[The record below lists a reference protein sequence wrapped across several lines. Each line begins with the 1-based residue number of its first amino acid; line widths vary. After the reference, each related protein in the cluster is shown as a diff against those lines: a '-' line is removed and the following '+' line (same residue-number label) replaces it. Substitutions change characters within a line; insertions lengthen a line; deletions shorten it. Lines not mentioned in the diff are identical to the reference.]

1 MYILTGRFSGCEISI
16 KDYLGLDKL
25 TYMSILGSNV
35 TSMNFLC
42 RVYAPYLVH
51 LSLSGNIIEELNFAI
66 FKLIPNVQYLNLSFN
81 RILTITKAQLPE
93 TYNLKSLDLR
103 GNGIQESLYA
113 DYNVNLLML
122 DLINNSGLPQIL
134 CLHSMCIPGKH
145 IERVV
150 RKQSISNPYGYTCPT
165 MYSNQNEFKYLKVN
179 KVITNI
185 ELLAKHIF
193 PCVEYIYLNRNSL
206 WEYVRFTCKYNP
218 EYEIYLSG
226 NHIQNVK
233 SVRMFY
239 ITSVLDISGNLLE
252 DLLGSDCQ
260 DISLTKILPTL
271 PSSSDKHLQEDPNQ
285 SSCGGSPV
293 NLTNDFNDLII
304 HLPLSNYAV
313 HLKKIPSCSDDHDSD
328 AVNQYSLCKQVVSH
342 VIRVR
347 HKVFN
352 TLAGSDMCDPSS
364 VRQII
369 PATMRNHPDT
379 INNLISFP
387 LAKCLIVAGKMQDWS
402 SRDVD
407 EVLGIQCA

>member
-103 GNGIQESLYA
+103 GNGIQLISDFVYLFKKSTDYLYA

-134 CLHSMCIPGKH
+134 
-145 IERVV
+145 
-150 RKQSISNPYGYTCPT
+150 
-165 MYSNQNEFKYLKVN
+165 
-179 KVITNI
+179 
-185 ELLAKHIF
+185 
-193 PCVEYIYLNRNSL
+193 
-206 WEYVRFTCKYNP
+206 
-218 EYEIYLSG
+218 YLSG